1 MKTIT
6 EIENQIDEGR
16 ASLYLMAW
24 KSCDVERLRNEFLE
38 IVEQEK
44 GRLHYSHIMD
54 GVMHEVRNSSDRKT
68 IAKCVCIALEKNVT
82 SSKRIIDIV
91 AEAAEA
97 APHSDYWKQ
106 LVERE
111 KDHIPHE
118 ERLIKY
124 AKDFTEEIEP
134 DIVKE
139 PQPRGRKLTELSFKD
154 GTDTARLRTFV
165 VEYLNEHGLTKT
177 NLGRVI
183 AAFSNAGV
191 ITKRK
196 PSVRNVISWLGVEL
210 KGKDYNYNKVLGQT
224 GGYEAEF
231 NAIIDSYEEYQ
242 IK

>member
-16 ASLYLMAW
+16 ASLYLMSW

-68 IAKCVCIALEKNVT
+68 IAKCVCIALEKFVT
-82 SSKRIIDIV
+82 SSKRFVDIV
-91 AEAAEA
+91 AGT

-139 PQPRGRKLTELSFKD
+139 PQPRGRKLTALSFKD
-154 GTDTARLRTFV
+154 GTDTARLRTFI

-183 AAFSNAGV
+183 AAFSNAGI
-191 ITKRK
+191 ITKKK
-196 PSVRNVISWLGVEL
+196 PSVKNVISWLGVEL
-210 KGKDYNYNKVLGQT
+210 KGADYNYNKVFGQT
-224 GGYEAEF
+224 GYEAEF
-231 NAIIDSYEEYQ
+231 KAIIESYEEHL